1 MKDSLHVKRRT
12 ACASMLGIGGTLLL
26 GEQSFSALRRSSEK
40 KTADLSFENSDFYD
54 QGGKFS
60 QDAAKQAYCKL
71 MKAAGVPISDF
82 VRKNL
87 WVADFSLGRFNEI
100 GLGGVFWTNQ
110 KEWNYASVE
119 IFLLPNQMIPEHWH
133 IAIESAGV
141 TPKME
146 SWIVR
151 YGTSYTYGEGEPA
164 TKVQATIHEREAEH
178 ITVKNETVLNVG
190 QTTGITKPLE
200 KHWMQA
206 GAQGAIVTEVSTYH
220 TGDAVKFTNPKIK
233 F

>member
-1 MKDSLHVKRRT
+1 MKHSLKVERRT
-12 ACASMLGIGGTLLL
+12 ACATMLGVGGSLLV
-26 GEQSFSALRRSSEK
+26 GEKSHSAPRRSRGR
-40 KTADLSFENSDFYD
+40 KTAKLCFGNSDFYD
-54 QGGKFS
+54 DGKFS
-60 QDAAKQAYCKL
+60 EDAAKQAYYNL
-71 MKAAGVPISDF
+71 MKAAGFPISDF
-82 VRKNL
+82 VRENL
-87 WVADFSLGRFNEI
+87 WVADFSLGSFNEI

-133 IAIESAGV
+133 VAIESDGV

-146 SWIVR
+146 SWVVR
-151 YGTSYTYGEGEPA
+151 YGKSYTYGEGEPA
-164 TKVQATIHEREAEH
+164 KKVQAKIHEREAQH
-178 ITVKNETVLNVG
+178 ITVTNETVLNVG

-206 GAQGAIVTEVSTYH
+206 GPQGAVITEVSTFH
-220 TGDAVKFTNPKIK
+220 TGDAVKFTNPDIK